1 MSRATQKALSK
12 LENDGYVLG
21 KKLGKG
27 FFGSVFEIKGNASRV
42 LKITTDKEE
51 AKAMSLVRDNPS
63 PYIVKVHKAW
73 RYKSIK
79 GVYFIEID
87 KLKKIDG
94 EKTDEIIEQNFNM
107 GTNKKRSDMHL
118 ELTSYINGTNSKE
131 NLVKTR
137 ATIKQNMSKDA
148 LKLYDDLMKAALH
161 IKKIGIQGW
170 DLHGG
175 NVMKKGNRYVAIDLG
190 DNPSA
195 GKITDV
201 RENIC
206 QK

>member
-12 LENDGYVLG
+12 LEKDGYVLG
-21 KKLGKG
+21 KKLGQG
-27 FFGSVFEIKGNASRV
+27 FYGSVFELKGVGNRV
-42 LKITTDKEE
+42 LKITTDKQE
-51 AKAMSLVRDNPS
+51 AQAMSLVRDNPH
-63 PYIVKVHKAW
+63 PNIVKVHKAW

-94 EKTDEIIEQNFNM
+94 DKTDEIIEQNFNM
-107 GTNKKRSDMHL
+107 GTKKKRNDMHL

-131 NLVKTR
+131 SLVK
-137 ATIKQNMSKDA
+137 AKEVIKQNMSKEA
-148 LKLYDDLMKAALH
+148 LKLYDDLMKAAIH